1 MEAKLLL
8 VLQAGDG
15 HVLQREDFQ
24 QQCSVVYFTN
34 SVIYYTNPNTT
45 CVLQLK
51 KVFFIIL
58 LLSL

>member
-15 HVLQREDFQ
+15 HVPQREDFQ

-34 SVIYYTNPNTT
+34 SVIYYTNLYTT
-45 CVLQLK
+45 CALQFK
-51 KVFFIIL
+51 KFIIIL
-58 LLSL
+58 LLSS